1 MSETPSPS
9 SDPSPSPSSDPS
21 PSPSSDGAPTRGAR
35 ARVPPRRPATSATA
49 RSAPPPPGARLNLK
63 KWAPYLAGALTV
75 VTIVGLARIPRFA
88 APASLAG
95 ALVILGLLAWVAV
108 SFREPL
114 TSDDRLRALVLP
126 AVLTVVA
133 ATAVPLAY
141 TVFPPEAR
149 GRVALRSPGD
159 AGTID
164 LRGGADLWAEVEG
177 QFARDATGTA
187 DFSADVSVDGRT
199 ARLSGRLLAHEGELT
214 ARENLALRGP
224 GTLRVEL
231 RGLSSALT
239 PPLRI
244 AVHARPI
251 PTPWLAAVYLA
262 LLLLVVAID
271 VALYHRGGDPSF
283 AAAMTL
289 PLVAVLYLQLRPV
302 GGASLPSHLAASA
315 LVGALAG
322 GLGGEALAR
331 LGRRLSPK

>member
-1 MSETPSPS
+1 
-9 SDPSPSPSSDPS
+9 
-21 PSPSSDGAPTRGAR
+21 
-35 ARVPPRRPATSATA
+35 
-49 RSAPPPPGARLNLK
+49 LK
-63 KWAPYLAGALTV
+63 KWAPYVVGVLAVATV
-75 VTIVGLARIPRFA
+75 VGFARIPRFS

-95 ALVILGLLAWVAV
+95 GLLLLGFLAWAAI

-114 TSDDRLRALVLP
+114 TADDRLRALIVP

-141 TVFPPEAR
+141 TVFPPEPK
-149 GRVALRSPGD
+149 GRLSLQRPGD
-159 AGTID
+159 AGVVD
-164 LRGGADLWAEVEG
+164 LGGGMDLWAAIEG
-177 QFARDATGTA
+177 HFAPNATGTA
-187 DFSADVSVDGRT
+187 DFSADLRIDGRA
-199 ARLSGRLLAHEGELT
+199 ARLSGRLLAHDGELT
-214 ARENLALRGP
+214 TRENLSLRGP

-239 PPLRI
+239 PPLMI

-251 PTPWLAAVYLA
+251 PTLWLAGLYLA
-262 LLLLVVAID
+262 LLVLVVAID

-283 AAAMTL
+283 AAAMAL

-302 GGASLPSHLAASA
+302 GGTALSSQMAASG
-315 LVGALAG
+315 LVGALLG